1 MKTLVIGRGGLI
13 GSSLETA
20 LFRRFGHIQT
30 QRKIYWDDPNRALVA
45 LSGIVQRFFSENTN
59 ESWVIAWCAG
69 QGSFASKNDDLKNE
83 NLYLEAVLEEIS
95 KAAIPG
101 GVFFYTSSAGAIY
114 TNPSGTVVDE
124 NSLPSVANDYGH
136 HKLAQENL
144 VSQFAQS
151 TKVRSIN
158 GRVVSVYGP
167 NQNLQKPQ
175 GLISRLCLDSL
186 RHESTDI
193 FVPLGTT
200 RNYLFVTDAAEMIA
214 RYIEFVH
221 NQDGGDIDNCT
232 TKIFCGALSCS
243 ISSICRTVNIVSKRK
258 TLIRSRID
266 QKSLQYPEHFKIRS
280 VVHPDLS
287 QFCSTTLV
295 SGISVVYQGIQGQL
309 QIGKYQFND
318 RHS

>member
-1 MKTLVIGRGGLI
+1 M
-13 GSSLETA
+13 
-20 LFRRFGHIQT
+20 FRRFGHVQS
-30 QRKIYWDDPNRALVA
+30 QQKIFWEDPTRALVT
-45 LSGIVQRFFSENTN
+45 LSSIVQGFFSENIN

-69 QGSFASKNDDLKNE
+69 QGSFASKIGDLKNE
-83 NLYLEAVLEEIS
+83 DIYLEAVLDEIS
-95 KAAIPG
+95 KIARPG

-114 TNPSGTVVDE
+114 TNTHETVVDE
-124 NSLPSVANDYGH
+124 NSLPSIANDYGH
-136 HKLAQENL
+136 HKLAQEKL
-144 VSQFAQS
+144 VSQFAQR
-151 TKVRSIN
+151 TKIKSIN

-175 GLISRLCLDSL
+175 GLISRLCLDAL

-193 FVPLGTT
+193 YVPLGTT

-221 NQDGGDIDNCT
+221 QQDDGDANNCT

-243 ISSICRTVNIVSKRK
+243 ISSICRSVNTVSKRK

-287 QFCSTTLV
+287 QFCSTTLI
-295 SGISVVYQGIQGQL
+295 SGISAVYQGIQGQL
-309 QIGKYQFND
+309 QIGKC
-318 RHS
+318 

>member
-1 MKTLVIGRGGLI
+1 VKTLVIGRGGLI

-20 LFRRFGHIQT
+20 LFRRFGHVQA
-30 QRKIYWDDPNRALVA
+30 QQKIFWDDPNRAVVA
-45 LSGIVQRFFSENTN
+45 LSSIVQRFFSENTN
-59 ESWVIAWCAG
+59 ESWAIAWCAG
-69 QGSFASKNDDLKNE
+69 QGSFASKTDDLKNE
-83 NLYLEAVLEEIS
+83 NLYLEAVLEGIS
-95 KAAIPG
+95 KIAIPN

-114 TNPSGTVVDE
+114 TIPRENVFDE

-144 VSQFAQS
+144 VFQFAQS
-151 TKVRSIN
+151 TKIRSIN

-186 RHESTDI
+186 RHESTDV

-200 RNYLFVTDAAEMIA
+200 RNYLFVTDATEMIA

-221 NQDGGDIDNCT
+221 QQDDGDTYNCT
-232 TKIFCGALSCS
+232 TKIFCGAASCS
-243 ISSICRTVNIVSKRK
+243 ISSICRSVSTVSKRK

-266 QKSLQYPEHFKIRS
+266 QKSFQYPEHFKIRS

-287 QFCSTTLV
+287 QFCSTTLI
-295 SGISVVYQGIQGQL
+295 SGISAVYQGIQGQL
-309 QIGKYQFND
+309 QIGKC
-318 RHS
+318 